1 MLPNLYACF
10 LILQYNIRPL
20 FEHVTSRAVLLSDRR
35 MLSQNRERCN
45 DRLFNFVVVVVDF
58 LCVNVC
64 GALTN
69 SWVILLHF
77 SKEWDI

>member
-1 MLPNLYACF
+1 
-10 LILQYNIRPL
+10 
-20 FEHVTSRAVLLSDRR
+20 